1 MMSCGLCSTLIV
13 SVVVLGQ
20 LFSISYSKS
29 EDIEDP
35 SEIFHK
41 YHTAVVTVVTDIQR
55 GTGFSIDPKVYL
67 ITGTETKIRFVITAF
82 HVVKGADRVGLY
94 LYQDEKDD
102 QGNWKK
108 DICPA
113 EIWGFDIVRDIALL
127 YIACDTCDC
136 TRLEALQTRLSTVNA
151 GETILVIGDSAKRR
165 PHSFVDGKLS
175 DANFTVSLM
184 SLNYKQLDKDI
195 AATPFVSRVHGLI
208 GSVYLG
214 DSGSAVMDIS
224 GNVIGMIVA
233 KHGDLNYC
241 VTMEEISKARVKIL
255 DTLMPRFVACTAHE
269 SALLGRTYWGDRS
282 GKSINEMN
290 ALATATNAQYFAV
303 AHDGMKAH
311 AFTFHALWWE
321 ILPGDD
327 DMKEDASQCIC
338 EMTSF
343 TDGQF
348 LRRTKDG
355 KVMCGC
361 SENSCRRNPAYQ
373 KRFGEDNDRR
383 WAVYKRMSRNPDKS
397 RHYIPSEESLALMKN
412 IAGEITYWKR
422 QEDIV
427 RREKEKLVSS
437 VDDIAHANYY
447 WKQKAD
453 ILRIE
458 KEKLVSEYKSIIAI
472 VIAVAICVASSFVS
486 LAICL
491 YNHWKNTIRMLKKT
505 NAEPVRLKEQ
515 LYTNLL
521 MPD

>member
-1 MMSCGLCSTLIV
+1 MMSCCLCSTLIV

-29 EDIEDP
+29 EDIKDP

-41 YHTAVVTVVTDIQR
+41 YHTAVVTVVTDIHT

-108 DICPA
+108 GICPA
-113 EIWGFDIVRDIALL
+113 ETWGFDIVRDIALL

-136 TRLEALQTRLSTVNA
+136 TRLEALQTRLSTVNV

-175 DANFTVSLM
+175 DTNFTVSLT

-214 DSGSAVMDIS
+214 DSGSAVMDRS
-224 GNVIGMIVA
+224 GNVIGMIVGMY
-233 KHGDLNYC
+233 GDLVYC
-241 VTMEEISKARVKIL
+241 VTTDEISKAREQIL
-255 DTLMPRFVACTAHE
+255 DTKSPSFVACTARE
-269 SALLGRTYWGDRS
+269 SALLGRRYWGDRS

-290 ALATATNAQYFAV
+290 ALATAVNAQYFAI
-303 AHDGMKAH
+303 AHDGLEAH
-311 AFTFHALWWE
+311 AFTFHVLWWE
-321 ILPGDD
+321 ILPENDYI
-327 DMKEDASQCIC
+327 MEDASQCRC

-343 TDGQF
+343 TDGKQH
-348 LRRTKDG
+348 LERTVDG

-361 SENSCRRNPAYQ
+361 SENACRRNSYYQ
-373 KRFGEDNDRR
+373 RRFGEDNDRR
-383 WAVYKRMSRNPDKS
+383 WAVYKRVSRSLDS
-397 RHYIPSEESLALMKN
+397 RYYVPSKESRASMED
-412 IAGEITYWKR
+412 IGGEI
-422 QEDIV
+422 D
-427 RREKEKLVSS
+427 
-437 VDDIAHANYY
+437 Y
-447 WKQKAD
+447 WKQKVE
-453 ILRIE
+453 ILSIE
-458 KEKLVSEYKSIIAI
+458 KENLVSEYKLRIGIA
-472 VIAVAICVASSFVS
+472 IAVAICVASSLV
-486 LAICL
+486 ICL
-491 YNHWKNTIRMLKKT
+491 YKRWKN
-505 NAEPVRLKEQ
+505 AERLLEKANTERDRLEEQ
-515 LYTNLL
+515 LSQQEVLENSEPTNL
-521 MPD
+521 PTQE